1 MCVQFSHLDLQLSTS
16 RLQKVQDS
24 AEQCTLTK
32 IISVNCF
39 SEFSCTNFAYCV
51 RKISLFLCHYKSDSL
66 QKLWQNLSPCSVVD
80 WIFGGSNKFSVE
92 AYFKL
97 FPIENTQRLFTESTL
112 PVHCFFSEIKFCR
125 GWFRFWRFPN
135 VGEFSLRSRM
145 KTNKHHELGLLLPVR
160 ADWFTFDIWGQFWG
174 WSVNTMASGQA
185 HFLSLPPPFFPALF
199 SLPPTPPPP
208 PPKKWAGS
216 QASHNISMHLHCIR
230 LRVDIDVF
238 DYLKRWAASKS
249 SNRRDSS
256 RPSKIASNSDKS

>member
-1 MCVQFSHLDLQLSTS
+1 MWAVCVQFSHLDLQLSTS

-97 FPIENTQRLFTESTL
+97 FPIENTQRLFAESTL
-112 PVHCFFSEIKFCR
+112 LVHCFFSEIKFCR

-160 ADWFTFDIWGQFWG
+160 ADWLG
-174 WSVNTMASGQA
+174 S
-185 HFLSLPPPFFPALF
+185 F
-199 SLPPTPPPP
+199 SLSSPTIFPRFIFSSPHPPPP
-208 PPKKWAGS
+208 LQKKWAGS

-249 SNRRDSS
+249 SNSRDSS